1 MTSFD
6 CELYMDLMPLVKDG
20 AASETSRQAVEEHL
34 ARCESCRALYEGFP
48 AGEAEAA
55 DGKALK
61 KIQRRL
67 TLTGWLVMLTASV
80 VGAFLTMTEGMGY
93 NLILFPAVGIL
104 AYCAMGKGAWKGS
117 LTVAVCSFLWL
128 LPRMLLPDSGFTTTE
143 IISAFGFCLCYGV
156 AFALGVGLG
165 WLVHYTFTRPGTG
178 SRWKRLASGLLS
190 LVLAG
195 AVFWFCDSFL
205 GNPISY
211 AAVSIHAERY
221 LDEQYPD
228 LELIAGEPQFDWYSG
243 GHYEVKVE
251 SVACV
256 DTYFKLLY
264 DRLGRLS
271 WDGYYTYVASG
282 SNTLNR
288 LETNVQILVLDNQR
302 YFAEKLGC
310 NVSASLASKWPSI
323 YDGVIDYP
331 FWPENRIDPAELVID
346 MECDAW
352 VLAEQYGVVEFS
364 VEKEEATVEELE
376 FLLRQL
382 HEILTEDGIRIATVN
397 AEVYDREGNR
407 VKIAGFPYENIEKE
421 NLPDLIRQAAQA
433 WEQFEKEY
441 EAALAGHNS

>member
-6 CELYMDLMPLVKDG
+6 CELYQDLMPLVKDG
-20 AASETSRQAVEEHL
+20 AASEASRQAVEEHL
-34 ARCESCRALYEGFP
+34 ARCESCRALYESLP

-61 KIQRRL
+61 RIQRRL

-104 AYCAMGKGAWKGS
+104 AYCLLGKEAWKVS
-117 LTVAVCSFLWL
+117 IPAAAFSFLWL
-128 LPRMLLPDSGFTTTE
+128 VLRLILTDDGMTQEEFS
-143 IISAFGFCLCYGV
+143 SAFWFSLFYGI
-156 AFALGVGLG
+156 AFFVGVGLG
-165 WLVHYTFTRPGTG
+165 WLVHYTFTRPGEG
-178 SRWKRLASGLLS
+178 SRWKRVGSGLLA
-190 LVLAG
+190 LGLCAL
-195 AVFWFCDSFL
+195 VFWFCDSFL

-221 LDEQYPD
+221 LEEEYPD
-228 LELIAGEPQFDWYSG
+228 LELIAGEPRFDWYSG
-243 GHYEVKVE
+243 GHYELKVDCIG
-251 SVACV
+251 SNDIC
-256 DTYFKLLY
+256 FKLLY

-271 WDGYYTYVASG
+271 WDGYDVYVASG

-310 NVSASLASKWPSI
+310 NVSASLSSKWPSI

-331 FWPENRIDPAELVID
+331 FWPENRIDPAELEID
-346 MECDAW
+346 IECDAW
-352 VLAEQYGVVEFS
+352 VLAEQYGEVEFS

-441 EAALAGHNS
+441 EAALAGRNS